1 MFDYTHLFRRIATI
15 DKSALLD
22 AGNSMLD
29 PRCSMLDDG
38 CMIECGRQLSAGDW
52 KAQIV
57 Y

>member
-29 PRCSMLDDG
+29 DG